1 MTNGPLESGILQTPV
16 HLYDQL
22 EHMNGVEIEHRRR
35 PSLKTGCRI
44 IAAHDQKVPHLCT
57 VQRIELAFD
66 LVAVLV
72 LAGEMDE
79 RFDAEPQDLRAEA
92 PGEDGRVSAG
102 IVGNRQRVN
111 PSAPGRPFRGRQY
124 VLLGLLPRPP
134 SRHQFPRDRKGLR
147 IQQGLSETVLQ
158 CVHLNRHP
166 PRASRP

>member
-1 MTNGPLESGILQTPV
+1 MTDGPLESGIFQTPV
-16 HLYDQL
+16 HLYDQI

-44 IAAHDQKVPHLCT
+44 IAAHNQKVSHLCT
-57 VQRIELAFD
+57 VQGIKLAFD

-72 LAGEMDE
+72 LAGKMDQ
-79 RFDAEPQDLRAEA
+79 RFDAEPQDLRAETT
-92 PGEDGRVSAG
+92 GEDSRVSAG
-102 IVGNRQRVN
+102 IIGNRQRMN
-111 PSAPGRPFRGRQY
+111 PSAPGRPFRGRQDI
-124 VLLGLLPRPP
+124 LLGFLPRPP
-134 SRHQFPRDRKGLR
+134 SGHQFPRHRKGLR